1 MKDQIK
7 DRKRHK
13 SRPNSSQRETR
24 RSAKRR
30 LATDDEDDDD
40 VDGPKDPKR
49 STFMAAKVPE
59 KVVNE
64 AFGKDVESNLATFGY
79 IPAMM
84 GTKTLSIRDVW
95 FVDSG

>member
-1 MKDQIK
+1 
-7 DRKRHK
+7 
-13 SRPNSSQRETR
+13 
-24 RSAKRR
+24 
-30 LATDDEDDDD
+30 
-40 VDGPKDPKR
+40 
-49 STFMAAKVPE
+49 MAAKVPE